1 MWKLVNCPAFLIAR
15 AGPWLAVLGAI
26 LTERCVVQRLTD
38 YIWIPVHFAL
48 NDDQFLRVG
57 HVLLALKE
65 SVALLKNW
73 YDDVFERGEPPF
85 DVSHPVPYSRFFP
98 TPDTYIC
105 NGNPVQFKYRQR
117 LETNPSCVTYPAMT
131 VEAEPKDVVVK
142 FVTRYGDEVH
152 KAMGEAGLAPKLLYY
167 GPIDIAPDMPSYG
180 RLKMVV
186 MEYVDGRTA
195 FDTQSLPPNFH
206 HRLKKAVEY
215 CHGRGFVFGDLR
227 TPNVMIT
234 KDWKVQLID
243 FDWAGREGEVTY
255 PVSIS
260 RNIEW
265 PKGVAALEP
274 IFRQHDLDMLEDLR
288 D

>member
-1 MWKLVNCPAFLIAR
+1 
-15 AGPWLAVLGAI
+15 
-26 LTERCVVQRLTD
+26 
-38 YIWIPVHFAL
+38 
-48 NDDQFLRVG
+48 
-57 HVLLALKE
+57 
-65 SVALLKNW
+65 
-73 YDDVFERGEPPF
+73 
-85 DVSHPVPYSRFFP
+85 
-98 TPDTYIC
+98 
-105 NGNPVQFKYRQR
+105 
-117 LETNPSCVTYPAMT
+117 MT
-131 VEAEPKDVVVK
+131 VEAEPKEVVVK

-195 FDTQSLPPNFH
+195 FDTRSLPPNFH

-215 CHGRGFVFGDLR
+215 CHGQGFVFGDLR